1 MSTPFLTKPF
11 KQFVFNVKNASF
23 SQRSFA
29 MSITPVKSSHGTEVY
44 TAFQMLIVFQ
54 FLLGENNILRCLLC
68 YLCLSGF
75 NIADTE
81 L

>member
-1 MSTPFLTKPF
+1 
-11 KQFVFNVKNASF
+11 
-23 SQRSFA
+23 